1 MKNKIFMLTAIFLFV
16 GSSIAFG
23 MELEGQDDTGD
34 FLIAEMDNQYPRD
47 TEYLAGAPSEEYSEE
62 NREEETPSYE
72 SSSMADMEEEENSE
86 QDM

>member
-1 MKNKIFMLTAIFLFV
+1 MKNQILMLTAVFLFV

-23 MELEGQDDTGD
+23 MELEGQDNTGD
-34 FLIAEMDNQYPRD
+34 FLITEMDNQYPRD

-62 NREEETPSYE
+62 SMEEETPSYE
-72 SSSMADMEEEENSE
+72 LSSMEDMDEEENN